1 MRKFK
6 EGGKNITF
14 LTYDGTY
21 GATDQVLSF
30 IQQYDA
36 AFGNED
42 FSESSKMRHVSMHFQ
57 NLAWQWWASLRAQG
71 TAPKTWKAM
80 KIAILKKFL
89 PSDAK
94 DKVLTEW
101 RSLRMQPQETI
112 QRYVDKFWDLH
123 LKATIYKRIDFTE
136 QK

>member
-36 AFGNED
+36 AFGNNED
-42 FSESSKMRHVSMHFQ
+42 FFESSEMRHVSMHFQ
-57 NLAWQWWASLRAQG
+57 KLARQWWASLRAQG
-71 TAPKTWKAM
+71 TAPKT
-80 KIAILKKFL
+80 
-89 PSDAK
+89 
-94 DKVLTEW
+94 
-101 RSLRMQPQETI
+101 
-112 QRYVDKFWDLH
+112 
-123 LKATIYKRIDFTE
+123 
-136 QK
+136 